1 MSGCGFALLRVG
13 LRNFALVAILGM
25 RKSAIKRE
33 PQAQETPMPSTPG
46 KLLRGAGRVAF
57 LARIEAIGKAIS
69 EGYTLT
75 VVYNDHQK
83 HLGISYSQFARYVS
97 KFISQDKRTPRNE
110 HAQDTDQNRPGGP
123 AGAGAGGA
131 TDGPGAAVQP
141 GQPAE
146 PAAPPKPK
154 PKPGQRPGFNH
165 DPDASSRS
173 DLI

>member
-1 MSGCGFALLRVG
+1 
-13 LRNFALVAILGM
+13 
-25 RKSAIKRE
+25 
-33 PQAQETPMPSTPG
+33 MPSTPG

-57 LARIEAIGKAIS
+57 LARVDAIRKAIS

-97 KFISQDKRTPRNE
+97 KFISQDKRTPRND
-110 HAQDTDQNRPGGP
+110 HAQDTDPTRAAGP
-123 AGAGAGGA
+123 IGAGGVA
-131 TDGPGAAVQP
+131 HGTAGDSAVQP
-141 GQPAE
+141 GPAAQ

-154 PKPGQRPGFNH
+154 PKPGQPPGFTH
-165 DPDASSRS
+165 DPLASDRR